1 MRQLLVREQCLQRE
15 QKLAHSN
22 KQQLPSSLTVPKSGH
37 HNSKHEMAT
46 TTIAITR
53 AAASNSAPRQWQ
65 PPTPPPHPPP
75 PATTPVVTS
84 SSSLPPLSN
93 SRHPKSAKGNSPA
106 TVAET
111 NQVLRLKNPT
121 TYHVLQSQKRRQEL
135 LTSNAVASSGSC
147 YDQNACRGD
156 VVATASTTR
165 NPEAVVAGV
174 EAHVGHKHLLYPPK
188 TTTTSAFMTRSAP
201 EILPGEGMSP
211 TSSGLLPLPPAAETI
226 SSVASA
232 TSAASAASAAALA
245 ASASCA
251 LPTHFSSSA
260 PEPNQV
266 QSQRKNKSD
275 CTASASSA
283 AAPKGINYSCGSH
296 AASPTSIEVRP
307 CHRSFRVS
315 GLEAVPEEAEGGGHK
330 LRNVLVLYSMSQ
342 SKIST
347 SGC

>member
-315 GLEAVPEEAEGGGHK
+315 GLEAVPEEAEGGGP
-330 LRNVLVLYSMSQ
+330 
-342 SKIST
+342 
-347 SGC
+347 

>member
-93 SRHPKSAKGNSPA
+93 SKHPKSAKGNSPA

-135 LTSNAVASSGSC
+135 LTSNAMASSGSC
-147 YDQNACRGD
+147 YDQNACRGAD

-165 NPEAVVAGV
+165 NPEAVVARV

-211 TSSGLLPLPPAAETI
+211 TSSGLPPPAAETI

-232 TSAASAASAAALA
+232 TSAASAAALA

-251 LPTHFSSSA
+251 LPTTHFSSSA

-275 CTASASSA
+275 TASASSA

-315 GLEAVPEEAEGGGHK
+315 GLEAVPEEAEGGGP
-330 LRNVLVLYSMSQ
+330 
-342 SKIST
+342 
-347 SGC
+347 

>member
-75 PATTPVVTS
+75 PATTPVVSSS

-93 SRHPKSAKGNSPA
+93 SRHPKSAKGSSPA

-165 NPEAVVAGV
+165 NPEAGVVAGV

-201 EILPGEGMSP
+201 EILPGEGLSP
-211 TSSGLLPLPPAAETI
+211 TSSGFPPPPLPAAETI

-232 TSAASAASAAALA
+232 TSAASAAALA

-251 LPTHFSSSA
+251 LPTTHFSSSA

-275 CTASASSA
+275 AASASSA

-315 GLEAVPEEAEGGGHK
+315 GLEAVPEEAEGGGP
-330 LRNVLVLYSMSQ
+330 
-342 SKIST
+342 
-347 SGC
+347 

>member
-75 PATTPVVTS
+75 PATTPVVTSS

-211 TSSGLLPLPPAAETI
+211 TSSGLLPPAAETI

-275 CTASASSA
+275 TASASSA

-315 GLEAVPEEAEGGGHK
+315 GLEAVPEEAEGGGP
-330 LRNVLVLYSMSQ
+330 
-342 SKIST
+342 
-347 SGC
+347 

>member
-211 TSSGLLPLPPAAETI
+211 TSSGLLPPAAETI
-226 SSVASA
+226 S
-232 TSAASAASAAALA
+232 SAASAASAAALA

-275 CTASASSA
+275 TASASSA

-315 GLEAVPEEAEGGGHK
+315 GLEAVPEEAEGGGP
-330 LRNVLVLYSMSQ
+330 
-342 SKIST
+342 
-347 SGC
+347 

>member
-37 HNSKHEMAT
+37 HNNSKHEMAT

-53 AAASNSAPRQWQ
+53 AAAASNSAPRQWQ
-65 PPTPPPHPPP
+65 PPTPPPHPSAPP
-75 PATTPVVTS
+75 SATTPVVTTS

-93 SRHPKSAKGNSPA
+93 SRHPKSAKASKGNSPA

-135 LTSNAVASSGSC
+135 LTSNAVASSSGLSC

-156 VVATASTTR
+156 VVASTASTTR
-165 NPEAVVAGV
+165 NPEAVVVAGV

-211 TSSGLLPLPPAAETI
+211 TSSGLLPPAAETI

-245 ASASCA
+245 ASASCV

-275 CTASASSA
+275 TASASSA

-315 GLEAVPEEAEGGGHK
+315 GLEAVPEEAEGGGP
-330 LRNVLVLYSMSQ
+330 
-342 SKIST
+342 
-347 SGC
+347 

>member
-65 PPTPPPHPPP
+65 SPTPPPHPPP

-93 SRHPKSAKGNSPA
+93 SRHPKSAKGSSPA

-135 LTSNAVASSGSC
+135 LTSNAMASSGSC

-165 NPEAVVAGV
+165 NPETVLVSGV

-232 TSAASAASAAALA
+232 TSAASAAALA

-251 LPTHFSSSA
+251 HPTHFSSSA

-275 CTASASSA
+275 SAA

-315 GLEAVPEEAEGGGHK
+315 GLEAVPEEAEGGGP
-330 LRNVLVLYSMSQ
+330 
-342 SKIST
+342 
-347 SGC
+347 

>member
-1 MRQLLVREQCLQRE
+1 
-15 QKLAHSN
+15 
-22 KQQLPSSLTVPKSGH
+22 
-37 HNSKHEMAT
+37 MAT

-53 AAASNSAPRQWQ
+53 AAAASNSAPRQWQ
-65 PPTPPPHPPP
+65 PPTPPPHPSAPS
-75 PATTPVVTS
+75 PATTPVVTTS

-93 SRHPKSAKGNSPA
+93 SRHPKSAKASKGNSPA

-135 LTSNAVASSGSC
+135 LTSNAVASSSGLSC

-156 VVATASTTR
+156 VVASTASTTR
-165 NPEAVVAGV
+165 NPEAVVVAGV

-211 TSSGLLPLPPAAETI
+211 TSSGLLPPAAETI

-245 ASASCA
+245 ASAACA
-251 LPTHFSSSA
+251 LPTTHFSSSA

-275 CTASASSA
+275 TASASSA
-283 AAPKGINYSCGSH
+283 VAPKGINYSCGSH

-315 GLEAVPEEAEGGGHK
+315 GLEAVPEEAEGGGP
-330 LRNVLVLYSMSQ
+330 
-342 SKIST
+342 
-347 SGC
+347 

>member
-1 MRQLLVREQCLQRE
+1 
-15 QKLAHSN
+15 
-22 KQQLPSSLTVPKSGH
+22 
-37 HNSKHEMAT
+37 MAT

-53 AAASNSAPRQWQ
+53 AAAASNSAPRQWQ
-65 PPTPPPHPPP
+65 PPTPPPHPSAPP
-75 PATTPVVTS
+75 PATTPVVTTS

-93 SRHPKSAKGNSPA
+93 SRHPKSAKSSKGNSPA

-135 LTSNAVASSGSC
+135 LTSNAVASSSGLSC

-156 VVATASTTR
+156 VVASTASTTR

-211 TSSGLLPLPPAAETI
+211 TSSGLLPPAAETI

-245 ASASCA
+245 ASASCV

-275 CTASASSA
+275 TASASSA

-315 GLEAVPEEAEGGGHK
+315 GLEAVPEEAEGGGP
-330 LRNVLVLYSMSQ
+330 
-342 SKIST
+342 
-347 SGC
+347 

>member
-37 HNSKHEMAT
+37 HNNSKHEMAT

-53 AAASNSAPRQWQ
+53 AAAASNSAPRQWQ
-65 PPTPPPHPPP
+65 PPTPPPHPPTP
-75 PATTPVVTS
+75 AATTPVVTTS

-93 SRHPKSAKGNSPA
+93 SRHPKSAKSAKGNSPA

-135 LTSNAVASSGSC
+135 LTSNAVASSSGLSC
-147 YDQNACRGD
+147 YDQNACRGSAD

-165 NPEAVVAGV
+165 NPEAALVAGV

-211 TSSGLLPLPPAAETI
+211 TSSGLLPPAAETI

-245 ASASCA
+245 ASAACA
-251 LPTHFSSSA
+251 LPTTHFSSSA

-275 CTASASSA
+275 TASASSA
-283 AAPKGINYSCGSH
+283 VAPKGINYSCGSH

-315 GLEAVPEEAEGGGHK
+315 GLEAVPEEAEGGGP
-330 LRNVLVLYSMSQ
+330 
-342 SKIST
+342 
-347 SGC
+347 

>member
-37 HNSKHEMAT
+37 HNNSKHEMAT

-75 PATTPVVTS
+75 PSTTPVVTS

-211 TSSGLLPLPPAAETI
+211 TSSGLLPPAAETI

-275 CTASASSA
+275 TASASSA
-283 AAPKGINYSCGSH
+283 VAPKGINYSCGSH

-315 GLEAVPEEAEGGGHK
+315 GLEAVPEEAEGGGP
-330 LRNVLVLYSMSQ
+330 
-342 SKIST
+342 
-347 SGC
+347 

>member
-22 KQQLPSSLTVPKSGH
+22 KQQLPSSLTVAKSGH

-84 SSSLPPLSN
+84 SSSSLPPLSN
-93 SRHPKSAKGNSPA
+93 SRHPKSAKGSSPA

-165 NPEAVVAGV
+165 NPEAAVAGV

-211 TSSGLLPLPPAAETI
+211 TSSGLLPQAAETI
-226 SSVASA
+226 SSVS
-232 TSAASAASAAALA
+232 SAASVAALV
-245 ASASCA
+245 ASPSCA

-275 CTASASSA
+275 TASASSA

-315 GLEAVPEEAEGGGHK
+315 GLEAVPEEAEGGGP
-330 LRNVLVLYSMSQ
+330 
-342 SKIST
+342 
-347 SGC
+347 

>member
-245 ASASCA
+245 ASAACA
-251 LPTHFSSSA
+251 LPTTHFSSSA

-275 CTASASSA
+275 TASASSA

-315 GLEAVPEEAEGGGHK
+315 GLEAVPEEAEGGGP
-330 LRNVLVLYSMSQ
+330 
-342 SKIST
+342 
-347 SGC
+347 

>member
-37 HNSKHEMAT
+37 HNNSKHEMAT

-65 PPTPPPHPPP
+65 PPTPPPHPSAPP
-75 PATTPVVTS
+75 PATTPVVTTS

-93 SRHPKSAKGNSPA
+93 SRHPKSAKSAKGNSPA

-135 LTSNAVASSGSC
+135 LTSNAVASSSGLSC

-156 VVATASTTR
+156 VVASTASTTR
-165 NPEAVVAGV
+165 NPEAALVAGV

-211 TSSGLLPLPPAAETI
+211 TSSGLLPPAAETI

-245 ASASCA
+245 ASAACA
-251 LPTHFSSSA
+251 LPTTHFSSSA

-275 CTASASSA
+275 TASASSA
-283 AAPKGINYSCGSH
+283 VAPKGINYSCGSH

-315 GLEAVPEEAEGGGHK
+315 GLEAVPEEAEGGGP
-330 LRNVLVLYSMSQ
+330 
-342 SKIST
+342 
-347 SGC
+347 

>member
-22 KQQLPSSLTVPKSGH
+22 KQQLPSSLTVPTNSGH
-37 HNSKHEMAT
+37 HNSSKHEMAT

-53 AAASNSAPRQWQ
+53 PAAASSNSAPRQWQ
-65 PPTPPPHPPP
+65 PPTPPPPPP
-75 PATTPVVTS
+75 SATSPVVTS
-84 SSSLPPLSN
+84 PSSLPPPLLSN
-93 SRHPKSAKGNSPA
+93 SRHPKSARGSSPA

-135 LTSNAVASSGSC
+135 LTSNLAVASASSSSC
-147 YDQNACRGD
+147 YDQNACHRGD
-156 VVATASTTR
+156 VLVATASTTR
-165 NPEAVVAGV
+165 NPEAAVEARGV

-211 TSSGLLPLPPAAETI
+211 TSSGLRPLPPPAAETI
-226 SSVASA
+226 SS
-232 TSAASAASAAALA
+232 AASAASVAALA

-251 LPTHFSSSA
+251 VLPTHFSSSA

-266 QSQRKNKSD
+266 QSQRKNKPD
-275 CTASASSA
+275 TASASSAAAA

-296 AASPTSIEVRP
+296 AAASPTSIEVRP
-307 CHRSFRVS
+307 CHRSFS
-315 GLEAVPEEAEGGGHK
+315 
-330 LRNVLVLYSMSQ
+330 
-342 SKIST
+342 SKRPR
-347 SGC
+347 GCARRGC

>member
-37 HNSKHEMAT
+37 HNNKHEMAT

-65 PPTPPPHPPP
+65 PPTPPPHPPS
-75 PATTPVVTS
+75 PATTPVGTS

-93 SRHPKSAKGNSPA
+93 SKHPKSAKGNSPA

-135 LTSNAVASSGSC
+135 LTSNAAASSGSC
-147 YDQNACRGD
+147 YDQNACRGAD

-165 NPEAVVAGV
+165 NPEIVVAGV

-211 TSSGLLPLPPAAETI
+211 TSSGLLPPAAETI

-245 ASASCA
+245 ASAACA
-251 LPTHFSSSA
+251 LPTTHFSSSA

-275 CTASASSA
+275 TASASSA

-315 GLEAVPEEAEGGGHK
+315 GLEAVPEEAEGGGP
-330 LRNVLVLYSMSQ
+330 
-342 SKIST
+342 
-347 SGC
+347 

>member
-1 MRQLLVREQCLQRE
+1 
-15 QKLAHSN
+15 
-22 KQQLPSSLTVPKSGH
+22 
-37 HNSKHEMAT
+37 MAT

-53 AAASNSAPRQWQ
+53 AAAASNSAPRQWQ
-65 PPTPPPHPPP
+65 PPTPPPHPSAPS
-75 PATTPVVTS
+75 PATTPVVTTS

-93 SRHPKSAKGNSPA
+93 SRHPKSAKASKGNSPA

-135 LTSNAVASSGSC
+135 LTSNAVASSSGLSC

-156 VVATASTTR
+156 VVASTASTTR
-165 NPEAVVAGV
+165 NPEAVVVAGV

-211 TSSGLLPLPPAAETI
+211 TSSGLLPPAAETI

-245 ASASCA
+245 ASASCV

-275 CTASASSA
+275 TASASSA
-283 AAPKGINYSCGSH
+283 VAPKGINYSCGSH

-315 GLEAVPEEAEGGGHK
+315 GLEAVPEEAEGGGP
-330 LRNVLVLYSMSQ
+330 
-342 SKIST
+342 
-347 SGC
+347 

>member
-93 SRHPKSAKGNSPA
+93 SRHPKSAKGSSPA

-135 LTSNAVASSGSC
+135 LTSNAAASSGSSC

-165 NPEAVVAGV
+165 NPEAGVVAGV

-201 EILPGEGMSP
+201 EILPGEGLSP
-211 TSSGLLPLPPAAETI
+211 TSSGFPPPPPPAAETI

-245 ASASCA
+245 ASALCA
-251 LPTHFSSSA
+251 LPTTHFSSSA

-275 CTASASSA
+275 AASASSA

-315 GLEAVPEEAEGGGHK
+315 GLEAVPEEAEGGWP
-330 LRNVLVLYSMSQ
+330 
-342 SKIST
+342 
-347 SGC
+347 

>member
-37 HNSKHEMAT
+37 HNNSKHEMAT

-53 AAASNSAPRQWQ
+53 AAAASNSAPRQWQ
-65 PPTPPPHPPP
+65 PPTPPPHPSAPP
-75 PATTPVVTS
+75 SATTPVVTTS

-93 SRHPKSAKGNSPA
+93 SRHPKSAKASKGNSPA

-135 LTSNAVASSGSC
+135 LTSNAVASSSGLSC

-156 VVATASTTR
+156 VVASTASTTR
-165 NPEAVVAGV
+165 NPEAALVAGV

-188 TTTTSAFMTRSAP
+188 TTTTSAFMTKSAP

-211 TSSGLLPLPPAAETI
+211 TSSGLLPPAAETI

-245 ASASCA
+245 ASAACA
-251 LPTHFSSSA
+251 LPTTHFSSSA

-275 CTASASSA
+275 TASASSA
-283 AAPKGINYSCGSH
+283 VAPKGINYSCGSH

-315 GLEAVPEEAEGGGHK
+315 GLEAVPEEAEGGGP
-330 LRNVLVLYSMSQ
+330 
-342 SKIST
+342 
-347 SGC
+347 

>member
-37 HNSKHEMAT
+37 HNNSKHEMAT

-53 AAASNSAPRQWQ
+53 AAAASNSAPRQWQ
-65 PPTPPPHPPP
+65 PPTPPPHPPTP
-75 PATTPVVTS
+75 AATTPVVTTS

-93 SRHPKSAKGNSPA
+93 SRHPKSAKASKGNSPA

-135 LTSNAVASSGSC
+135 LTSNAVASSSGLSC

-156 VVATASTTR
+156 VVASTASTTR
-165 NPEAVVAGV
+165 NPEAVVVAGV

-211 TSSGLLPLPPAAETI
+211 TSSGLLPPAAETI

-245 ASASCA
+245 ASAACA
-251 LPTHFSSSA
+251 LPTTHFSSSA

-275 CTASASSA
+275 TASASSA
-283 AAPKGINYSCGSH
+283 VAPKGINYSCGSH

-315 GLEAVPEEAEGGGHK
+315 GLEAVPEEAEGGGP
-330 LRNVLVLYSMSQ
+330 
-342 SKIST
+342 
-347 SGC
+347 

>member
-1 MRQLLVREQCLQRE
+1 
-15 QKLAHSN
+15 
-22 KQQLPSSLTVPKSGH
+22 
-37 HNSKHEMAT
+37 MAT

-53 AAASNSAPRQWQ
+53 AAAASNSAPRQWQ
-65 PPTPPPHPPP
+65 PPTPPPHPSAPP
-75 PATTPVVTS
+75 SATTPVVTTS

-93 SRHPKSAKGNSPA
+93 SRHPKSAKASKGNSPA

-135 LTSNAVASSGSC
+135 LTSNAVASSSGLSC

-156 VVATASTTR
+156 VVASTASTTR
-165 NPEAVVAGV
+165 NPEAALVAGV

-188 TTTTSAFMTRSAP
+188 TTTTSAFMTKSAP

-211 TSSGLLPLPPAAETI
+211 TSSGLLPPAAETI

-245 ASASCA
+245 ASAACA
-251 LPTHFSSSA
+251 LPTTHFSSSA

-275 CTASASSA
+275 TASASSA
-283 AAPKGINYSCGSH
+283 VAPKGINYSCGSH

-315 GLEAVPEEAEGGGHK
+315 GLEAVPEEAEGGGP
-330 LRNVLVLYSMSQ
+330 
-342 SKIST
+342 
-347 SGC
+347 

>member
-165 NPEAVVAGV
+165 NPEAVVAAGV
-174 EAHVGHKHLLYPPK
+174 EAYVGHKHLLYPPK

-211 TSSGLLPLPPAAETI
+211 TSSGLLPPAAETI
-226 SSVASA
+226 S
-232 TSAASAASAAALA
+232 SAASAASAAALA

-275 CTASASSA
+275 TASASSA

-296 AASPTSIEVRP
+296 TASPTSIEVRP

-315 GLEAVPEEAEGGGHK
+315 GLEAVPEEAEGGGP
-330 LRNVLVLYSMSQ
+330 
-342 SKIST
+342 
-347 SGC
+347 

>member
-211 TSSGLLPLPPAAETI
+211 TSSGLRPPAAETI

-245 ASASCA
+245 ASAACA
-251 LPTHFSSSA
+251 LPTTHFSSSA

-275 CTASASSA
+275 TASASSA

-315 GLEAVPEEAEGGGHK
+315 GLEAVPEEAEGGGP
-330 LRNVLVLYSMSQ
+330 
-342 SKIST
+342 
-347 SGC
+347 

>member
-37 HNSKHEMAT
+37 HNNSKHEMAT

-53 AAASNSAPRQWQ
+53 AAAASNSAPRQWQ
-65 PPTPPPHPPP
+65 PPTPPPHPSAPS
-75 PATTPVVTS
+75 PATTPVVTTS

-93 SRHPKSAKGNSPA
+93 SRHPKSAKASKGNSPA

-135 LTSNAVASSGSC
+135 LTSNAVASSSGLSC

-156 VVATASTTR
+156 VVASTASTTR
-165 NPEAVVAGV
+165 NPEAVVVAGV

-211 TSSGLLPLPPAAETI
+211 TSSGLLPPAAETI

-245 ASASCA
+245 ASASCV

-275 CTASASSA
+275 TASASSA
-283 AAPKGINYSCGSH
+283 VAPKGINYSCGSH

-315 GLEAVPEEAEGGGHK
+315 GLEAVPEEAEGGGP
-330 LRNVLVLYSMSQ
+330 
-342 SKIST
+342 
-347 SGC
+347 

>member
-37 HNSKHEMAT
+37 HNNSKHEMAT

-65 PPTPPPHPPP
+65 PPTPPPHPSAPS
-75 PATTPVVTS
+75 PATTPVVTTS

-93 SRHPKSAKGNSPA
+93 SRHPKSAKASKGNSPA

-135 LTSNAVASSGSC
+135 LTSNAVASSSGLSC
-147 YDQNACRGD
+147 YDQNACRGSAD
-156 VVATASTTR
+156 VVASTASTTR
-165 NPEAVVAGV
+165 NPEAALVAGV

-211 TSSGLLPLPPAAETI
+211 TSSGLLPPAAETI

-245 ASASCA
+245 ASAACA
-251 LPTHFSSSA
+251 LPTTHFSSSA

-275 CTASASSA
+275 TASASSA
-283 AAPKGINYSCGSH
+283 VAPKGINYSCGSH

-315 GLEAVPEEAEGGGHK
+315 GLEAVPEEAEGGGP
-330 LRNVLVLYSMSQ
+330 
-342 SKIST
+342 
-347 SGC
+347 

>member
-37 HNSKHEMAT
+37 HNNSKHEMAT

-53 AAASNSAPRQWQ
+53 AAAASNSAPRQWQ
-65 PPTPPPHPPP
+65 PPTPPPHPSAPP
-75 PATTPVVTS
+75 SATTPVVTTS

-93 SRHPKSAKGNSPA
+93 SRHPKSAKASKGNSPA

-135 LTSNAVASSGSC
+135 LTSNAVASSSGLSC
-147 YDQNACRGD
+147 YDQNACRGSAD

-211 TSSGLLPLPPAAETI
+211 TSSGLLPPAAETI

-245 ASASCA
+245 ASASCV

-275 CTASASSA
+275 TASASSA
-283 AAPKGINYSCGSH
+283 VAPKGINYSCGSH

-315 GLEAVPEEAEGGGHK
+315 GLEAVPEEAEGGGP
-330 LRNVLVLYSMSQ
+330 
-342 SKIST
+342 
-347 SGC
+347 

>member
-1 MRQLLVREQCLQRE
+1 M
-15 QKLAHSN
+15 
-22 KQQLPSSLTVPKSGH
+22 
-37 HNSKHEMAT
+37 
-46 TTIAITR
+46 
-53 AAASNSAPRQWQ
+53 
-65 PPTPPPHPPP
+65 
-75 PATTPVVTS
+75 
-84 SSSLPPLSN
+84 
-93 SRHPKSAKGNSPA
+93 
-106 TVAET
+106 
-111 NQVLRLKNPT
+111 
-121 TYHVLQSQKRRQEL
+121 
-135 LTSNAVASSGSC
+135 
-147 YDQNACRGD
+147 
-156 VVATASTTR
+156 VATASTTR

-211 TSSGLLPLPPAAETI
+211 TSSGLRPLPPPAAETI

-232 TSAASAASAAALA
+232 TSAASAAALA

-251 LPTHFSSSA
+251 LPTTHFSSSA

-275 CTASASSA
+275 TASASSA

-315 GLEAVPEEAEGGGHK
+315 GLEAVPEEAEGGGP
-330 LRNVLVLYSMSQ
+330 
-342 SKIST
+342 
-347 SGC
+347 

>member
-275 CTASASSA
+275 TASASSA

-315 GLEAVPEEAEGGGHK
+315 GLEAVPEEAEGGGP
-330 LRNVLVLYSMSQ
+330 
-342 SKIST
+342 
-347 SGC
+347 

>member
-1 MRQLLVREQCLQRE
+1 
-15 QKLAHSN
+15 
-22 KQQLPSSLTVPKSGH
+22 
-37 HNSKHEMAT
+37 MAT

-65 PPTPPPHPPP
+65 PPTPPPHPSAPP
-75 PATTPVVTS
+75 SATTPVVTTS

-93 SRHPKSAKGNSPA
+93 SRHPKSAKSAKGNSPA

-165 NPEAVVAGV
+165 NPEAALVAGV

-211 TSSGLLPLPPAAETI
+211 TSSGLLPPAAETI

-245 ASASCA
+245 ASAACA
-251 LPTHFSSSA
+251 LPTTHFSSSA

-275 CTASASSA
+275 TASASSA

-315 GLEAVPEEAEGGGHK
+315 GLEAVPEEAEGGGP
-330 LRNVLVLYSMSQ
+330 
-342 SKIST
+342 
-347 SGC
+347 

>member
-65 PPTPPPHPPP
+65 PPTPPPHPPTP
-75 PATTPVVTS
+75 AATTPVVTTS

-93 SRHPKSAKGNSPA
+93 SRHPKSAKASKGNSPA

-135 LTSNAVASSGSC
+135 LTSNAVASSSGLSC
-147 YDQNACRGD
+147 YDQNACRGSAD

-165 NPEAVVAGV
+165 NPEAVVVAGV

-211 TSSGLLPLPPAAETI
+211 TSSGLLPPAAETI

-245 ASASCA
+245 ASAACA
-251 LPTHFSSSA
+251 LPTTHFSSSA

-275 CTASASSA
+275 TASASSA

-315 GLEAVPEEAEGGGHK
+315 GLEAVPEEAEGGGP
-330 LRNVLVLYSMSQ
+330 
-342 SKIST
+342 
-347 SGC
+347 

>member
-211 TSSGLLPLPPAAETI
+211 TSSGLLPPAAETI

-275 CTASASSA
+275 TASASSA

-315 GLEAVPEEAEGGGHK
+315 GLEAVPEEAEGGGP
-330 LRNVLVLYSMSQ
+330 
-342 SKIST
+342 
-347 SGC
+347 

>member
-75 PATTPVVTS
+75 SATTTPVGT

-93 SRHPKSAKGNSPA
+93 SKHPKSAKGNSPA

-135 LTSNAVASSGSC
+135 LTSNAAASSGSC
-147 YDQNACRGD
+147 YDQNACRGAD

-165 NPEAVVAGV
+165 NPEAVVARV

-211 TSSGLLPLPPAAETI
+211 TSSGLAPPAAETI

-232 TSAASAASAAALA
+232 TSAASAAALA

-251 LPTHFSSSA
+251 LPTTHFSSSA

-275 CTASASSA
+275 TASASSA

-315 GLEAVPEEAEGGGHK
+315 GLEAVPEEAEGGGP
-330 LRNVLVLYSMSQ
+330 
-342 SKIST
+342 
-347 SGC
+347 

>member
-37 HNSKHEMAT
+37 HNNSKHEMAT

-65 PPTPPPHPPP
+65 PPTPPPHPTAPP
-75 PATTPVVTS
+75 AATTPVVTTS

-93 SRHPKSAKGNSPA
+93 SRHPKSAKASKGNSPA

-135 LTSNAVASSGSC
+135 LTSNAVASSSGLSC
-147 YDQNACRGD
+147 YDQNACRGSAD

-211 TSSGLLPLPPAAETI
+211 TSSGLLPPAAETI

-245 ASASCA
+245 ATASCA
-251 LPTHFSSSA
+251 LPTTHFSSSA

-275 CTASASSA
+275 TASASSA
-283 AAPKGINYSCGSH
+283 VAPKGINYSCGSH

-315 GLEAVPEEAEGGGHK
+315 GLEAVPEEAEGGGP
-330 LRNVLVLYSMSQ
+330 
-342 SKIST
+342 
-347 SGC
+347 

>member
-75 PATTPVVTS
+75 PSTTPVVTS

-275 CTASASSA
+275 TASASSA

-315 GLEAVPEEAEGGGHK
+315 GLEAVPEEAEGGGP
-330 LRNVLVLYSMSQ
+330 
-342 SKIST
+342 
-347 SGC
+347 

>member
-22 KQQLPSSLTVPKSGH
+22 KQQLPLTAAKSS

-75 PATTPVVTS
+75 PSTTPVVTS

-275 CTASASSA
+275 TASASSA

-315 GLEAVPEEAEGGGHK
+315 GLEAVPEEAEGGGP
-330 LRNVLVLYSMSQ
+330 
-342 SKIST
+342 
-347 SGC
+347 

>member
-1 MRQLLVREQCLQRE
+1 
-15 QKLAHSN
+15 
-22 KQQLPSSLTVPKSGH
+22 
-37 HNSKHEMAT
+37 MAT

-53 AAASNSAPRQWQ
+53 AAAASNSAPRQWQ
-65 PPTPPPHPPP
+65 PPTPPPHPSAPP
-75 PATTPVVTS
+75 SATTPVVTTS

-93 SRHPKSAKGNSPA
+93 SRHPKSAKASKGNSPA

-135 LTSNAVASSGSC
+135 LTSNAVASSSGLSC

-156 VVATASTTR
+156 VVASTASTTR
-165 NPEAVVAGV
+165 NPEAVVVAGV

-211 TSSGLLPLPPAAETI
+211 TSSGLLPPAAETI

-245 ASASCA
+245 ASAACA
-251 LPTHFSSSA
+251 LPTTHFSSSA

-275 CTASASSA
+275 TASASSA
-283 AAPKGINYSCGSH
+283 VAPKGINYSCGSH

-315 GLEAVPEEAEGGGHK
+315 GLEAVPEEAEGGGP
-330 LRNVLVLYSMSQ
+330 
-342 SKIST
+342 
-347 SGC
+347 